1 MLFTRQATERLLGIL
16 SKWHA
21 ATSCESLQEPK
32 NSEQKRTFL
41 QTDDECYA
49 SRQYCLFLT
58 DGSQF
63 GEWNSHQHRVPLHDH
78 TEHFK
83 CYLKK
88 KKIPAQD
95 FPGGS
100 VVKSPPANEGF
111 RDTGFDP
118 RSKKMPHAAEQLSP
132 RATSAEPTCCY
143 RWSPGALELVPH
155 IRRSH
160 GNERPE
166 PQDKAAPARCH

>member
-88 KKIPAQD
+88 KNT
-95 FPGGS
+95 S
-100 VVKSPPANEGF
+100 
-111 RDTGFDP
+111 TGLP
-118 RSKKMPHAAEQLSP
+118 WWLSGE
-132 RATSAEPTCCY
+132 EPTCQW
-143 RWSPGALELVPH
+143 RVSRHGFWSPIQEDATCRRATEPKSHKCWTHLLLPLKPRCPRAGAPH
-155 IRRSH
+155 QEKPRQR
-160 GNERPE
+160 EAWTTR
-166 PQDKAAPARCH
+166 

>member
-88 KKIPAQD
+88 KKYQHRTSLVAQWWRAHLPMKGFETRVLIPDPRRCHMPQSNWAQE
-95 FPGGS
+95 PQ
-100 VVKSPPANEGF
+100 VLNPPAA
-111 RDTGFDP
+111 T
-118 RSKKMPHAAEQLSP
+118 AEAQ
-132 RATSAEPTCCY
+132 
-143 RWSPGALELVPH
+143 VP
-155 IRRSH
+155 
-160 GNERPE
+160 
-166 PQDKAAPARCH
+166 